1 MGTITERKDKSGNTT
16 FQVKVRIKGTPVQT
30 ATFDRKTDAKRWEQ
44 QTESAIRENRFFPH
58 QQKQSLLLSE
68 LIERYIE
75 TILPRKTP
83 KIFKLQKQQLMHWHT
98 NYGGLNISEITSA
111 LVAEERDKL
120 ATGLTP
126 RGIRSPATV
135 NRYLGIL
142 RHVFTIAIKEWQV
155 CKENPVS
162 NVSKLKEMRGRTR
175 YLSIDERKALL
186 QTCKQSDNPYLYII
200 VVLALS
206 TGARKNEIMSLKW
219 KNVHIDREVI
229 ILQETKNGEI
239 RSIPL
244 QGHGLQLLKRL
255 SEHSNQNPS
264 DYLFKSPNN
273 DKPIDIRTAWENAL
287 KKADILNFRFHDL
300 RHTTASYLAMNG
312 ASLTDIA
319 EILGHKT
326 LHMVKRYAHLSEA
339 HTKKVV
345 SDMNSKIFDDV
356 GMKEF

>member
-1 MGTITERKDKSGNTT
+1 MGTITERTDKNGNTT
-16 FQVKVRIKGTPVQT
+16 YQVKIRIKGTPVQT

-44 QTESAIRENRFFPH
+44 QTEAAIRENRFFPH
-58 QQKQSLLLSE
+58 EKSKSILLSE
-68 LIERYIE
+68 LIDRYIE

-98 NYGGLNISEITSA
+98 KYGHLNVSEITSA
-111 LVAEERDKL
+111 LIAEERDRL
-120 ATGLTP
+120 AVGRTP
-126 RGIRSPATV
+126 RGIRTPATV

-142 RHVFTIAIKEWQV
+142 RHMFSVAIKEWQV

-175 YLSIDERKALL
+175 YLSTEERKALL
-186 QTCKQSDNPYLYII
+186 EACKKSDNPYLYIV

-239 RSIPL
+239 RSIPI
-244 QGHGLQLLKRL
+244 QGHGLDLLIKLAER
-255 SEHSNQNPS
+255 SNQNPN
-264 DYLFKSPNN
+264 DYIFKSSQY

-287 KKADILNFRFHDL
+287 KNADILDFRFHDL

-345 SDMNSKIFDDV
+345 GDMNSKMFDESKMD
-356 GMKEF
+356 F

>member
-1 MGTITERKDKSGNTT
+1 MGTITERKDKNGNTT
-16 FQVKVRIKGTPVQT
+16 YQVKIRIKGTPVQT

-44 QTESAIRENRFFPH
+44 KTESEIRENRFFP
-58 QQKQSLLLSE
+58 KEKSILLSE
-68 LIERYIE
+68 LIDKYIE

-83 KIFKLQKQQLMHWHT
+83 KIFKLQKQQLMHWHAK
-98 NYGGLNISEITSA
+98 YGNLNVSKITSA
-111 LVAEERDKL
+111 LIAEERDRL
-120 ATGLTP
+120 AVGKTP
-126 RGIRSPATV
+126 RGIRTPATV

-142 RHVFTIAIKEWQV
+142 RHMFTVAIKEWQI

-162 NVSKLKEMRGRTR
+162 NVSKLKETRGRTR
-175 YLSIDERKALL
+175 YLSNDERTALL
-186 QTCKQSDNPYLYII
+186 EACKKSKNQYLYII

-219 KNVHIDREVI
+219 KNVHLDREVI

-244 QGHGLQLLKRL
+244 QGHGLELLKQIADK
-255 SEHSNQNPS
+255 SNQNPN
-264 DYLFKSPNN
+264 DYIFKSPSSEH
-273 DKPIDIRTAWENAL
+273 PIDIRSAWETTLKNAN
-287 KKADILNFRFHDL
+287 ILDFRFHDL

-345 SDMNSKIFDDV
+345 SDMNNKIFESDSSD
-356 GMKEF
+356 F

>member
-1 MGTITERKDKSGNTT
+1 MGTITERKDKNGNTT
-16 FQVKVRIKGTPVQT
+16 YQVKVRIKGTPLQT

-44 QTESAIRENRFFPH
+44 KTESAIRENRFFPD
-58 QQKQSLLLSE
+58 KKSKSVLLSE
-68 LIERYIE
+68 LIDRYIE

-98 NYGGLNISEITSA
+98 KFGHLNISDITSSI
-111 LVAEERDKL
+111 VAEERDRL
-120 ATGLTP
+120 AIGVTP
-126 RGIRSPATV
+126 RGVRSPATV

-142 RHVFTIAIKEWQV
+142 RHMFTIAIKEWQV

-162 NVSKLKEMRGRTR
+162 NVSKLKETRGRTR
-175 YLSIDERKALL
+175 YLSVEERKALL
-186 QTCKQSDNPYLYII
+186 ETCKKSDNPYLYVI

-244 QGHGLQLLKRL
+244 QGHGLELLKNL
-255 SEHSNQNPS
+255 GAQSNQNPN

-287 KKADILNFRFHDL
+287 KNADILDFRFHDL

-345 SDMNSKIFDDV
+345 SDMNSKIFDNFE
-356 GMKEF
+356 GGF